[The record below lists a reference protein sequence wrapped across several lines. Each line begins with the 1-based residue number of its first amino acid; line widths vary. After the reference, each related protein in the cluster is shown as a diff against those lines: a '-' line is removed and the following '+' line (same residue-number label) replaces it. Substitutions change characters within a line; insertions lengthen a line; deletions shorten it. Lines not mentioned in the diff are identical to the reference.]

1 MFALVTGVQTCALPI
16 CLAEPAEQQVERLA
30 VVIDNIVLRHP
41 GIDPFRRVADT
52 CPQAASVVINPNT
65 IVVQM
70 RAGSRRDLD
79 QATNKTARLA
89 TTAVAD
95 AHALMP
101 GAASAALELA
111 PQIGRASGR
120 EKV

>member
-1 MFALVTGVQTCALPI
+1 MRISDWSSDVCSSDL
-16 CLAEPAEQQVERLA
+16 VERLA

-79 QATNKTARLA
+79 QATNKTARRA

-95 AHALMP
+95 AQDRKSTRLNSSH
-101 GAASAALELA
+101 
-111 PQIGRASGR
+111 
-120 EKV
+120 